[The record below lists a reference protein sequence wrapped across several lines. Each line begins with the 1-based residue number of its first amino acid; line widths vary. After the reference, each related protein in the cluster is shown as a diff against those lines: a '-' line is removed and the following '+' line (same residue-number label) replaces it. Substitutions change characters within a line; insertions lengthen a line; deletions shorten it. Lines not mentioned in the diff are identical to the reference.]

1 MSRFVLDASVAAKWC
16 LPSINEPLADEA
28 LRLLDLAR
36 RGTLDLLV
44 PDLFWVEMGNILRK
58 AARVGRISASAANAG
73 LAFIEDLGIST
84 AATAGLVR
92 DAMDLALSYDRTV
105 YDSLYV
111 ILAVHR
117 GVDLVTADE
126 RLANALA
133 ARFPVKWLGALEIM

>member
-44 PDLFWVEMGNILRK
+44 PDLFWVEMGNILWK

-117 GVDLVTADE
+117 GADLVTADE
-126 RLANALA
+126 RLANAMA